1 MQREGLCSEVPLCN
15 GRACALGDPSVRETQ
30 CSRGLCTLG
39 TACVRGCLCSER
51 EGLGP
56 GGPVSGYQKGK
67 IEAVIRKEAPP
78 FAAPGCVNKTGL
90 VTIMG

>member
-39 TACVRGCLCSER
+39 TACVRGCLCSGKVWAR
-51 EGLGP
+51 GALFP
-56 GGPVSGYQKGK
+56 G
-67 IEAVIRKEAPP
+67 IRRAK
-78 FAAPGCVNKTGL
+78 
-90 VTIMG
+90 